1 MMEASAVRKLYLNVA
16 QFNPPANERL
26 RVLHNEL
33 PDRLNI
39 HDGLVDGTHRA
50 WVSYPAW
57 YGDDKARADIAGTL
71 AELGYTDITLAD

>member
-1 MMEASAVRKLYLNVA
+1 MMEASAVHTQYLNVA
-16 QFNPPANERL
+16 QFNQAANERL
-26 RVLHNEL
+26 RVLRNEL

-57 YGDDKARADIAGTL
+57 YGDDKARAAISDTL
-71 AELGYTDITLAD
+71 AKLGYTDITLAD